1 MRDRERSARWRGF
14 FFFLL
19 QTLQEERDPF
29 TRIPFKRTHNYYT
42 LSYRSEVH
50 GRSQVRQCFPKVA
63 FPAQETLPFARAPA
77 LVEHVHQGVEGPGVL
92 LVRASRGVRQVLCL
106 ARHRVTQST
115 GLREGLGSAKICWL
129 DQEGER
135 CGLIGVVFTKRQRVL
150 GQRRKYLRRLTYHG
164 MHAEDLSIAKD
175 RRVPERP
182 HASDRFES
190 SVPVAKRQMR
200 VVRAPSMSIAY
211 PSVVESTDRLGLVR
225 SKRTGG
231 RGAGSGGLAWAGE
244 REIFRQFHRCRTL
257 GRY

>member
-1 MRDRERSARWRGF
+1 MRDRERSARWRGAF
-14 FFFLL
+14 FFPSPNPPRGTRPIHANAVQKDAQLL
-19 QTLQEERDPF
+19 R
-29 TRIPFKRTHNYYT
+29 

-50 GRSQVRQCFPKVA
+50 GRSRVRQCFPKVA
-63 FPAQETLPFARAPA
+63 FPAQETLPFASAPA
-77 LVEHVHQGVEGPGVL
+77 LVEDVHQGVEGPGVL

-200 VVRAPSMSIAY
+200 VVRTPSMSIAY

-231 RGAGSGGLAWAGE
+231 AGSVERGLG
-244 REIFRQFHRCRTL
+244 L
-257 GRY
+257 GRGTRNLSPVS